1 VTPAATSRRFD
12 RQKRVLSLAYWLF
25 KPVAWFFP
33 RIAWVVG
40 VEEIALMTRHI
51 ANALSDSRAVVHRP
65 HPFYEVEYDY
75 VIQHDSSRLAKYRRL
90 YGGPL
95 LLAWLANR
103 AHGFIY
109 VGGAGFLDIQDDQ
122 REFEFSFL
130 KRHKRKIVCY
140 FTGSDIR
147 SPRRMHELAE
157 QTQLPN
163 IGSLMLIA
171 DPVYA
176 TDEYDAVRRERSRIA
191 DTYADRI
198 FTAGVD
204 QLSYLTSP
212 TEPFR
217 YFYPDDAFAETNGK
231 FENVER
237 FIIVHAPS
245 NPRLKGTEYV
255 HEAIDRLSSVRDDF
269 EYREITGSSNAEVID
284 ALSNAHIVLNQFHAF
299 VPGVFGIEALAHR
312 CAMLTSADERLEPDL
327 DADANEA
334 WVVTRPNEIFDH
346 LTRLLDNPS
355 SIREQAERGFEWA
368 RKNAA
373 ASVDGRRVRAILD
386 QL

>member
-1 VTPAATSRRFD
+1 MTPAATSRRFD
-12 RQKRVLSLAYWLF
+12 RQKRVLSLAYWLL
-25 KPVAWFFP
+25 KPLALFFP
-33 RIAWVVG
+33 RIGWVVG

-51 ANALSDSRAVVHRP
+51 ANALPRARAVVHRL
-65 HPFYEVEYDY
+65 HPFYDVDYDY
-75 VIQHDSSRLAKYRRL
+75 VIQHDSSRFAVYRRL

-130 KRHKRKIVCY
+130 KRRGRKVVCY

-147 SPRRMHELAE
+147 SPRRMRELAE
-157 QTQLPN
+157 QTGFPN
-163 IGSLMLIA
+163 IGSLMLDI

-176 TDEYDAVRRERSRIA
+176 TDEYDGVRRERSRIA
-191 DTYADRI
+191 DTYADRV

-217 YFYPDDAFAETNGK
+217 YFYPDDAFAEPNGK
-231 FENVER
+231 FDNVER
-237 FIIVHAPS
+237 YVILHAPS

-255 HEAIDRLSSVRDDF
+255 REAIARLSKDRDDF
-269 EYREITGSSNAEVID
+269 EYREITDASNAEVIA
-284 ALSNAHIVLNQFHAF
+284 ALSQAHIALNQFHAF
-299 VPGVFGIEALAHR
+299 VPGVFGIEALARR

-327 DADANEA
+327 GPGANEA
-334 WVVTRPNEIFDH
+334 WVVTRPDEIFDN
-346 LTRLLDNPS
+346 LTRLLDNPL
-355 SIREQAERGFEWA
+355 SIREQAERGFAWA
-368 RKNAA
+368 RANAA
-373 ASVDGRRVRAILD
+373 ASADGRRVRAVLD